1 LNPLGKDA
9 SDMIIPPPSPTNTRE
24 TSSPNDDCIV
34 SLSIGE
40 LSEMALNGQCT
51 WYDDAWDEG
60 EKEERMAMFESKL
73 KQPGHDNGG
82 ESTSTGVAATVP
94 TV

>member
-1 LNPLGKDA
+1 
-9 SDMIIPPPSPTNTRE
+9 
-24 TSSPNDDCIV
+24 
-34 SLSIGE
+34 
-40 LSEMALNGQCT
+40 MALNGQCT

-60 EKEERMAMFESKL
+60 EKEERMAKLMFESKL

>member
-1 LNPLGKDA
+1 
-9 SDMIIPPPSPTNTRE
+9 
-24 TSSPNDDCIV
+24 
-34 SLSIGE
+34 
-40 LSEMALNGQCT
+40 MALNGQCT